1 MFFFS
6 PFYQQVL
13 LLLAGYGPD
22 AAGLAVS
29 VLVAAVVARTLR
41 GLSGWWLLVPSGES
55 SLSILLEDEGQ

>member
-6 PFYQQVL
+6 PFYQLVL

-29 VLVAAVVARTLR
+29 VLVAAVVARTL
-41 GLSGWWLLVPSGES
+41 
-55 SLSILLEDEGQ
+55 